1 MKYIAHKREENEQ
14 EEIQTILEHLNNT
27 AKRCSEFAKCIDL
40 PEYGSFVGKLH
51 DIGKYSNEF
60 QKRIN
65 GATITVD
72 HSTAGAQEA
81 FKRKLLIAALCI
93 AGHHGGLPDVGNPRT
108 DSASDPTLIGRV
120 KKNLNDYSAW
130 KTEQSEYE
138 LQNTAEPLIKDRTEF
153 FLKAHMMFSSLVDAD
168 FLDTEEF
175 MSNGTVKRLEG
186 DGLEVLL
193 ERLENHISKWDN
205 PQSKLNKLR
214 TQMLNECISS
224 GQNDSDKLFTLT
236 VPTGGGKT
244 ISSLAFALNYAVK
257 HKKKRVIYVIPY
269 TSIIEQNAEIFKN
282 ILGRENVIEHHSNN
296 EFNKS
301 NEETNIQEMLACENW
316 DAPVVVTTAVQ
327 FFESI
332 FSNRTSKNRKLHNIA
347 DSVVIFDEAQM
358 LPVDYLYPCV
368 TAMWQLVNS
377 CKTTVVLCTATQ
389 PSLESFFKASS
400 KSNMPFI
407 IKEICPTATKVT
419 DDFLRAKFLYDGKL
433 EDDELALKINENEQ
447 VLCIVNKKSHAKNL
461 YSLIGSSD
469 DNFHLSTYM
478 YPIHRKTVIAEIKRR
493 LLNNENCRVISTS
506 LIEAGVDIDFPT
518 VYRAISGI
526 DSILQAGGRCNRE
539 NKRSVDESIVHI
551 FDTEHIGKYQQMN
564 TSVARDVIN
573 KYQDK
578 IYQPE
583 AVKMYFDNLYYYRN
597 ASRDM
602 STFDIKGVVKSMEA
616 LEFKTVSEKFK
627 IIENNTKTLYIPTLE
642 NKAEIEALRNGNY
655 SRELFRSLQQYSLN
669 LYDYDFKKLDYIS
682 AIEVVDGSF
691 YILANLDYYDDKTGL
706 IIPEQNSGVG
716 IFL

>member
-1 MKYIAHKREENEQ
+1 MKYIAHKREDG
-14 EEIQTILEHLNNT
+14 EEQTIIEHLNNT
-27 AKRCSEFAKCIDL
+27 AEMCSEFAKCIDL
-40 PEYGSFVGKLH
+40 PEYGALVGKLH

-65 GATITVD
+65 GATIAVD
-72 HSTAGAQEA
+72 HSTAGAKEA
-81 FKRKLLIAALCI
+81 FNHKLLTASLCI
-93 AGHHGGLPDVGNPRT
+93 AGHHGGLPDVGAMT
-108 DSASDPTLIGRV
+108 SSESDPTLIGRI
-120 KKNLNDYSAW
+120 KKNVNDYSVW
-130 KTEQSEYE
+130 KTEQNDSE
-138 LQNTAEPLIKDRTEF
+138 LQKLKEPSAKDNTERF
-153 FLKAHMMFSSLVDAD
+153 FRVHMMFSALVDAD
-168 FLDTEEF
+168 FLDTERF
-175 MSNGTVKRLEG
+175 MSNGEVNRLKG
-186 DGLEVLL
+186 DSLETLL
-193 ERLENHISKWDN
+193 DRLQNHISKWGN

-214 TQMLNECISS
+214 TQMLYECIDS
-224 GQNDSDKLFTLT
+224 GKNDNDKLFTLT

-269 TSIIEQNAEIFKN
+269 TSIIEQNAEVFRN
-282 ILGRENVIEHHSNN
+282 VLGKGNVIEHHSNI

-301 NEETNIQEMLACENW
+301 YEETRVQEMLACENW
-316 DAPVVVTTAVQ
+316 DAPVIVTTAVQ
-327 FFESI
+327 FFESL
-332 FSNRTSKNRKLHNIA
+332 FSNKTSKNRKLHNIA
-347 DSVVIFDEAQM
+347 ESVVIFDEAQM

-400 KSNMPFI
+400 KSNMPFR

-433 EDDELALKINENEQ
+433 EDDELALKINENKQ

-469 DNFHLSTYM
+469 ENFHLSTYM
-478 YPIHRKTVIAEIKRR
+478 YPVHRKNVIAEIKKR
-493 LLNNENCRVISTS
+493 LNNNENCRVISTS

-551 FDTEHIGKYQQMN
+551 FDTEQIGRYQQMN

-573 KYQDK
+573 KYRDK
-578 IYQPE
+578 IYLPE

-597 ASRDM
+597 AD
-602 STFDIKGVVKSMEA
+602 KSMSAFDRNGIIKSIEA
-616 LEFKTVSEKFK
+616 FEFKTVSENFK
-627 IIENNTKTLYIPTLE
+627 IIDNNTKTLYIPTPD
-642 NKAEIEALRNGNY
+642 NKAEIEALRKGNY
-655 SRELFRSLQQYSLN
+655 SRELFRKLQQYSLN
-669 LYDYDFKKLDYIS
+669 LYNYDFEKLNDIS
-682 AIEVVDGSF
+682 AVEVVDGTF
-691 YILANLDYYDDKTGL
+691 YILANPDYYDNKTGL
-706 IIPEQNSGVG
+706 IIPEQNSGIG